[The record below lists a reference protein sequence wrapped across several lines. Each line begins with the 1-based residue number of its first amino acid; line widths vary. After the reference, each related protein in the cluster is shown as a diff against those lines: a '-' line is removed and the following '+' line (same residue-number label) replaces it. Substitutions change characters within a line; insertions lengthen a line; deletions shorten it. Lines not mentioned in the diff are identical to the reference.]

1 MTGIYGKCPFA
12 IADKIKLIQEYVA
25 RVLRWSA
32 RYDLPPQVISD
43 RILFRSTQRRRLLG
57 QRQTDRL
64 LEKLSRAFN
73 GNNRKFE
80 QDLVNDYTKRGFFYG
95 SGKYSDISK

>member
-1 MTGIYGKCPFA
+1 
-12 IADKIKLIQEYVA
+12 
-25 RVLRWSA
+25 
-32 RYDLPPQVISD
+32 VISD

-64 LEKLSRAFN
+64 LDKLRQGFN
-73 GNNRKFE
+73 GNNRNFE
-80 QDLVNDYTKRGFFYG
+80 RDLVNEYTKRGFFYG